1 MTSPKGLP
9 LPLRSALLGAALAAV
24 APSAGRAES
33 IRHPTAVFAGLDKIT
48 GRIINFDV
56 AIDETVQFGTLQV
69 TPRVCNTRP
78 QTEAPLTTTF
88 VEVDEQQPKADQK
101 RDPENPGRTPVKY
114 EAKRIFSGWMFAS
127 SPGLHGVEHPVYD
140 VWLVNCKGGKE
151 VVAQPA
157 APRPRLSPPPDAAQT
172 ADKRGRTRKIVPKP
186 PVNPEAAPI
195 GPADEPVFNSTG
207 AAPVDPKPPPS
218 SNSGGRQRRQRQGQ
232 PPQPAPQQPSRRS
245 AIPSV
250 FSEDFQPRAQPQ
262 RRKRLFARYAADFG
276 PNPKLAA
283 GRLDRADEQLAI
295 GVARNLPRAERR
307 EMARS

>member
-9 LPLRSALLGAALAAV
+9 LSLRGALLGAALAAV
-24 APSAGRAES
+24 APCAGQAEP

-78 QTEAPLTTTF
+78 QTEAPMTTTF
-88 VEVDEQQPKADQK
+88 VEVDEQQPKPDQK
-101 RDPENPGRTPVKY
+101 RDAENPGRTALKY
-114 EAKRIFSGWMFAS
+114 EVKRIFSGWMFAS

-151 VVAQPA
+151 VAAQPA
-157 APRPRLSPPPDAAQT
+157 PQAAPQPAADAAQT

-186 PVNPEAAPI
+186 PVNPDAAPI

-207 AAPVDPKPPPS
+207 AAPVDPAAAQQQR
-218 SNSGGRQRRQRQGQ
+218 GGRQKRQRQAQ
-232 PPQPAPQQPSRRS
+232 PPQQPAAPAAPQVHDP
-245 AIPSV
+245 
-250 FSEDFQPRAQPQ
+250 FG
-262 RRKRLFARYAADFG
+262 LF
-276 PNPKLAA
+276 
-283 GRLDRADEQLAI
+283 
-295 GVARNLPRAERR
+295 
-307 EMARS
+307 